1 MSKTETATQSNKK
14 RGWIFDEILKVGQ
27 LEAAMEHNDEEI
39 CNLYNDMHNNAGEIK
54 EIERITDE
62 LSKNHAIITLDYENR
77 VNCLNDIFDAIEGS
91 NRHYYC
97 QVKHRATVFVK
108 AAENYHARKC
118 DPRAEQSLIKAG
130 KSLALTCSLAF
141 GFEPMDCLRCLSD
154 SLSTKIGE
162 FDGELQ
168 LSVLSED
175 NAPKSEK

>member
-1 MSKTETATQSNKK
+1 MQMSKNPNPTK

-39 CNLYNDMHNNAGEIK
+39 CNLYHEMNDNGGDLK
-54 EIERITDE
+54 EVERITDE
-62 LSKNHAIITLDYENR
+62 LSKNHELIALDYENR
-77 VNCLNDIFDAIEGS
+77 VNCLNDIFDAVEGS

-97 QVKHRATVFVK
+97 QVKHRATVIVK

-118 DPRAEQSLIKAG
+118 RPEAEDSLVKAG

-162 FDGELQ
+162 FDDVATIMTLDE
-168 LSVLSED
+168 SPEK
-175 NAPKSEK
+175 PKK

>member
-1 MSKTETATQSNKK
+1 MQITKDPSIKK

-27 LEAAMEHNDEEI
+27 LEAAIEHNDEEI
-39 CNLYNDMHNNAGEIK
+39 CNLYNELDDNSGDIK
-54 EIERITDE
+54 EIERVTDE
-62 LSKNHAIITLDYENR
+62 LSKNQAIINLDYENR
-77 VNCLNDIFDAIEGS
+77 VNCLNDVFDAIEGS

-118 DPRAEQSLIKAG
+118 YPSAEQSLIKAG

-162 FDGELQ
+162 FDDVATLMTLDEPA
-168 LSVLSED
+168 E
-175 NAPKSEK
+175 AKSKK